1 MASTKL
7 ARTPSSGPTDNKRF
21 TLSFW
26 LKRSGLDTLQSLF
39 HAYDGT
45 SQNRFYVS
53 FYPDNKLYF
62 DTGGTTGKGNTST
75 NQVFRDTSAWYH
87 IVTVLDT
94 TEATGSD
101 RMKVYVNGSQVD
113 ITFSSTPTLNSTA
126 CLWNSTNQN
135 EIGGLDSSNYFEGY
149 FSDIYNIDG
158 QALSPTDFGQT
169 DSTGIWKPKGYSGSY
184 GTNGFYLK
192 FSNSGDLGADS
203 SGNGNNFTK
212 SGSGRQTTDAPSNV
226 FATILPMA
234 NTSLS
239 EGNLKLTTSRTGNW
253 DGTIGTFG
261 VKSGKWYHE
270 VRMSNT
276 EATFRCV
283 AGWIGNEASQTVVL
297 NGKGVSGDPVSSLFN
312 NYAFLSWASLYY
324 KDGTYNGTSPTASSG
339 NIINIAVDF
348 DNGKI
353 WFGINGTYYN
363 NSGSATGDPS
373 AGTNESISGID
384 LTASEYVPFFQIR
397 SDTSI
402 GGNIMIPN
410 FGQDGTFAGNETAQ
424 GNADGNG
431 YGDFY
436 YAPPTGFL
444 SLNSANLATALSP
457 TIDDGSVYFQTL
469 TFDGNGSTQTL
480 TFNGNSDLQADFMWF
495 KERNLAANW
504 HQLWDTSR
512 GATVASSKRLY
523 SNANSAEADLT
534 TGAGVRGV
542 GTNTVEVGSTA
553 GINGSSQ
560 PLVLWAWKANGGT
573 TSSNTDGSITSTVQ
587 ANTTAGFSIVTY
599 TGTGSNATVGH
610 GLGVVP
616 DMVIVKNRSS
626 SADWGV
632 QMTNTLGFT
641 NALRL
646 NLYDAYGGVN
656 GAGWWN
662 DIAPTSTTVSIGTRS
677 EVNTNGN
684 NYIMYCFNNVE
695 GYGKFGSYIGNA
707 NTDGTFVYTGFR
719 PAFFMCKNSTTGGVG
734 YDWYMFDSARDT
746 YNVISNNLN
755 ANLPNAENT
764 YSQPIDFL
772 SNGIK
777 IRSSGVGVNGGTMI
791 YMAFAENPFVTSGGL
806 PVTAR

>member
-276 EATFRCV
+276 EETFRCV

-297 NGKGVSGDPVSSLFN
+297 NGKGTSGDPVSSLFDD
-312 NYAFLSWASLYY
+312 YAFLPWASQYY
-324 KDGTYNGTSPTASSG
+324 KDGTYNGTSPTATSG
-339 NIINIAVDF
+339 DIINIAVDF

-424 GNADGNG
+424 GNSDDNG

-436 YAPPTGFL
+436 YAPPSGYLALCTK
-444 SLNSANLATALSP
+444 NLASELTLP
-457 TIDDGSVYFQTL
+457 IDDGSEYMNTVLWSGNAVTGTSITGVGFQPDWTWIKSRSTTGPQHVL
-469 TFDGNGSTQTL
+469 VDSNRGSSKVLET
-480 TFNGNSDLQADFMWF
+480 
-495 KERNLAANW
+495 
-504 HQLWDTSR
+504 DTSD
-512 GATVASSKRLY
+512 AEYTNT
-523 SNANSAEADLT
+523 NAVESFDSDGFTLGNDGYTNT
-534 TGAGVRGV
+534 TGRTYV
-542 GTNTVEVGSTA
+542 GWN
-553 GINGSSQ
+553 
-560 PLVLWAWKANGGT
+560 WKASAGT

-599 TGTGSNATVGH
+599 TGNATAGATIGH
-610 GLGVVP
+610 GLGVKP
-616 DMVIVKNRSS
+616 DMIIVKPRNNTANWLILHKAYEGT
-626 SADWGV
+626 SAEN
-632 QMTNTLGFT
+632 MRFT
-641 NALRL
+641 TMAL
-646 NLYDAYGGVN
+646 AS
-656 GAGWWN
+656 AGSQAGSGWYRT
-662 DIAPTSTTVSIGTRS
+662 APTSSVFYVGNGVAGDYTSS
-677 EVNTNGN
+677 TNQSGATHVA
-684 NYIMYCFNNVE
+684 YCFAEIE
-695 GYGKFGSYIGNA
+695 GYSKFGKYTGNGS
-707 NTDGTFVYTGFR
+707 TDGTFVYTGFR
-719 PAFFMCKNSTTGGVG
+719 PAMIIFKRTNTAENWIIA
-734 YDWYMFDSARDT
+734 DNKRDT
-746 YNVISNNLN
+746 YNVMDKILF
-755 ANLPNAENT
+755 PNTSGAENT
-764 YSQPIDFL
+764 GNVAYDFL
-772 SNGIK
+772 SNGFK
-777 IRSSGVGVNGGTMI
+777 FRNTSQNESGATYI
-791 YMAFAENPFVTSGGL
+791 YMAFAENPFVSSTSI